1 MMMIK
6 QFNVNDD
13 ETRLML
19 YFVYINIGFFY
30 FYNYT
35 GFLMVVHHG
44 LDTKQTQLWFNRAHS

>member
-1 MMMIK
+1 MIK
-6 QFNVNDD
+6 QLNVNDD
-13 ETRLML
+13 ETH
-19 YFVYINIGFFY
+19 FVYINISFFY

>member
-1 MMMIK
+1 MIK
-6 QFNVNDD
+6 QLNVNDD

-19 YFVYINIGFFY
+19 YFVYINISFFY
-30 FYNYT
+30 FYIYT